1 MIREYHRHWRVGVSV
16 IPTPGSARVRGD
28 RMGVHPRRI
37 PDREGAAC
45 YRDPGVPEEFNVV
58 AVVLF

>member
-1 MIREYHRHWRVGVSV
+1 M
-16 IPTPGSARVRGD
+16 RGD
-28 RMGVHPRRI
+28 RMGAYPRRI

-45 YRDPGVPEEFNVV
+45 HRDPGVPEEFNVV

>member
-1 MIREYHRHWRVGVSV
+1 
-16 IPTPGSARVRGD
+16 
-28 RMGVHPRRI
+28 MGVHPRRI

-45 YRDPGVPEEFNVV
+45 HRDLGVPEEFNVV